1 MWFVLQDEV
10 SKLKSSLESS
20 ESALAGS
27 QTSNKALTVQNN
39 RLIDDYQALQVQTDN
54 DREQKAATIRQLTED
69 KQSLAAQLATVQ
81 RELYTSGQNVS
92 NLTMQTSQ
100 ISQTMEGV
108 LGRKDDEI
116 RQVWVSLCCAVLC
129 I

>member
-1 MWFVLQDEV
+1 V

-54 DREQKAATIRQLTED
+54 DREQKAATIRQLAED

-116 RQVWVSLCCAVLC
+116 RQVWVSLYCAHCAFDLTSV
-129 I
+129 